1 MAGKMA
7 EIGKWAVFCLLT
19 GLALLLAGPVLL
31 GLRPRIVVS
40 GSMEPAV
47 PVGSLAYIRPSRD
60 AEAVREGDV
69 IVYQAGEAMT
79 VLHRVIRTDAGDRS
93 FVTRGDANGT
103 EDPGRVSFEQYRGN
117 LVFVIPLAGYLAA
130 ALPPHRA
137 AGARRRGRAAAP
149 SAASCGAWMAR
160 TASALP
166 GMRYFVSSS
175 GGSGSGRSAA
185 ASSADATQ
193 RAMRPEGS
201 PSVAA

>member
-69 IVYQAGEAMT
+69 IVYQAGEA
-79 VLHRVIRTDAGDRS
+79 G
-93 FVTRGDANGT
+93 GT
-103 EDPGRVSFEQYRGN
+103 WC
-117 LVFVIPLAGYLAA
+117 L
-130 ALPPHRA
+130 
-137 AGARRRGRAAAP
+137 
-149 SAASCGAWMAR
+149 
-160 TASALP
+160 
-166 GMRYFVSSS
+166 
-175 GGSGSGRSAA
+175 
-185 ASSADATQ
+185 
-193 RAMRPEGS
+193 
-201 PSVAA
+201 

>member
-103 EDPGRVSFEQYRGN
+103 EDPGRISFEQYRGN

-130 ALPPHRA
+130 ALQQHRA
-137 AGARRRGRAAAP
+137 AAAGLL
-149 SAASCGAWMAR
+149 AAILAVLVIRHLAGKRKRVM
-160 TASALP
+160 T
-166 GMRYFVSSS
+166 G
-175 GGSGSGRSAA
+175 
-185 ASSADATQ
+185 
-193 RAMRPEGS
+193 ENI
-201 PSVAA
+201 

>member
-60 AEAVREGDV
+60 AEAV
-69 IVYQAGEAMT
+69 YQAGEAMT

-130 ALPPHRA
+130 ALQQHRA
-137 AGARRRGRAAAP
+137 AAAGLLAAILAVLVIRHLAGRRKQVMTG
-149 SAASCGAWMAR
+149 
-160 TASALP
+160 
-166 GMRYFVSSS
+166 
-175 GGSGSGRSAA
+175 
-185 ASSADATQ
+185 
-193 RAMRPEGS
+193 ENI
-201 PSVAA
+201 